1 MGDVWAKEGSVKKP
15 RIDRSGPRA
24 ADVVLM
30 RYAGMHGERTN
41 VEEMVAAARILSE
54 PIKPSPPW

>member
-1 MGDVWAKEGSVKKP
+1 
-15 RIDRSGPRA
+15 
-24 ADVVLM
+24 
-30 RYAGMHGERTN
+30 MHGERIN

>member
-1 MGDVWAKEGSVKKP
+1 
-15 RIDRSGPRA
+15 
-24 ADVVLM
+24 M

-41 VEEMVAAARILSE
+41 VEEIAAAARILSE